1 MRLSI
6 FILMLF
12 SLASCKF
19 KKITKISLQNN
30 NSYASAVTITANNI
44 MHKIGPIAGGQKIE
58 SIMDWTNIDKINGY
72 FIIELQDGN
81 GNKIQ
86 SYNHGA
92 FEKGELYNHIQ
103 MVVEGNEIQVKI
115 MN

>member
-1 MRLSI
+1 MRMLLFAI
-6 FILMLF
+6 ITFII
-12 SLASCKF
+12 SSCTF

-30 NSYASAVTITANNI
+30 NNYASTVTITANNI

-58 SIMDWTNIDKINGY
+58 SVMDWTNIDKVDGY

-81 GNKIQ
+81 GKKIQ

-92 FEKGELYNHIQ
+92 FEKGELFNHIQ
-103 MVVEGNEIQVKI
+103 LAVDGNEIQVKI